1 MASLLNDLLGAVSPS
16 EAFRSLRLPESPGG
30 VLVQEAR
37 DQRLVG
43 EAFLERSFLDRLQ
56 ILGRNPNVEAAIFL
70 EGRLRSATVSAQA
83 SFGRARR
90 PPLAAINGVEK
101 FLLVSLKLHD
111 RPLPSPNTASWPSD
125 SE

>member
-1 MASLLNDLLGAVSPS
+1 MYAAASPTAALP
-16 EAFRSLRLPESPGG
+16 SLRRPESPRG

-43 EAFLERSFLDRLQ
+43 EAFLERSLLDRLQ

-90 PPLAAINGVEK
+90 PPLAAVNGVEK
-101 FLLVSLKLHD
+101 FLLVSFKLHD